1 MKGNKLKITIWTL
14 VIISICLVSFVGIYV
29 QKSNKMENVVKDYK
43 FSKDFT
49 GYRQVIFEVSD
60 ALEVTDADGKLI
72 GNTDQYD
79 DSAIESNSYKK
90 TDVKVNKEESLNKE
104 NYETVKKV
112 FEKRLKALGVEDYN
126 ISLDKTDGKIYIQMP
141 EDENSDRVVSNITE
155 TGKFEI
161 KDSKENTVYITTN
174 NLKSVK
180 SMYQSTDNGVATYVQ
195 FTLNKEGKEIL
206 KKLTSNEYAKKETSS
221 ETNTTNETSNQENNE
236 TNTDSNSEESKE
248 EEQKELS
255 IYINGSNVTTTSFES
270 PIQDG
275 IIPLTIGQT
284 STDDDQISE
293 NMKSASTI
301 AATINSGEL
310 PVVYKATSNQYLKNN
325 ISKTVER
332 NIIIGIAVIVVL
344 LIIFM
349 IIKNKAK
356 GILGA
361 ISYLGF
367 IAVYLLLIRYTNVE
381 ISLSGII
388 AIALVGILDY
398 ILCMKLLPINKND
411 KQYKNEYIKFIAKII
426 PIFVISIVFIF
437 MKWIEVSSFGM
448 LTFWG
453 IVLMI
458 IYNIIVTRNLVD

>member
-1 MKGNKLKITIWTL
+1 MKGNKLKIIICTL

-29 QKSNKMENVVKDYK
+29 QKSNRMENVVKDYK

-49 GYRQVIFEVSD
+49 GYRQVVLEVSD

-104 NYETVKKV
+104 NYETVKNI

-126 ISLDKTDGKIYIQMP
+126 ISLDKADGKIYIQMP

-161 KDSKENTVYITTN
+161 KDSKENTVYITTS

-180 SMYQSTDNGVATYVQ
+180 SMYQSTENGVATYVQ

-206 KKLTSNEYAKKETSS
+206 KKLTSNEYAKKATSS
-221 ETNTTNETSNQENNE
+221 DTNTTNE

-255 IYINGSNVTTTSFES
+255 VYINGSNVTTTSFES
-270 PIQDG
+270 PIEDG
-275 IIPLTIGQT
+275 IIPLTIGKT

-293 NMKSASTI
+293 NLKSASTI

-310 PVVYKATSNQYLKNN
+310 PVVYKVTSNQYLKKD
-325 ISKTVER
+325 ISTNTIR
-332 NIIIGIAVIVVL
+332 NIKITVAIIIVL
-344 LIIFM
+344 LLIFM
-349 IIKNKAK
+349 IIKNNAK

-367 IAVYLLLIRYTNVE
+367 IALYLLLIRYTNVE

-388 AIALVGILDY
+388 AIALIGILDY
-398 ILCMKLLPINKND
+398 ILSMKLLPIDKKD
-411 KQYKNEYIKFIAKII
+411 KQYKNEYIKFITKII

-453 IVLMI
+453 IVLII